1 MTVTEKRK
9 REVIER
15 MNKNVS
21 KKIDLFSTIE
31 YNQFKSIKGNR
42 AVSPPHVRSIIESI
56 TEHNYLF
63 EFPISVTNDLEV
75 IDGQHRL
82 EAAKQLGK
90 MIWYRKID
98 IKGDTAIRDI
108 QLINTAVKG
117 WITTDYLKS
126 YIARG
131 FSEYERLWDFAQR
144 YKYSIA
150 TSASLLMGYSTTKK
164 EVYQTFRSG
173 RFKITHEDKATE
185 YVEYVEK
192 IMPFL
197 QENLYQHREFIKAM
211 KIGRAHV

>member
-31 YNQFKSIKGNR
+31 HNQFKSIKGNR

-108 QLINTAVKG
+108 QLINTA
-117 WITTDYLKS
+117 
-126 YIARG
+126 
-131 FSEYERLWDFAQR
+131 E
-144 YKYSIA
+144 
-150 TSASLLMGYSTTKK
+150 
-164 EVYQTFRSG
+164 
-173 RFKITHEDKATE
+173 
-185 YVEYVEK
+185 
-192 IMPFL
+192 
-197 QENLYQHREFIKAM
+197 
-211 KIGRAHV
+211 IGRASCRERV